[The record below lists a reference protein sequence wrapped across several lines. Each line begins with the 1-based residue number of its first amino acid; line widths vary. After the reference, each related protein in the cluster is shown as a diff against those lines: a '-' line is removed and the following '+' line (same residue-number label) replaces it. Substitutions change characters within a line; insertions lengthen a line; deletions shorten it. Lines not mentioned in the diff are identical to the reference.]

1 LNGMGRDGKDAV
13 ARHGVV
19 HAVNSTT

>member
-13 ARHGVV
+13 ARRGVV